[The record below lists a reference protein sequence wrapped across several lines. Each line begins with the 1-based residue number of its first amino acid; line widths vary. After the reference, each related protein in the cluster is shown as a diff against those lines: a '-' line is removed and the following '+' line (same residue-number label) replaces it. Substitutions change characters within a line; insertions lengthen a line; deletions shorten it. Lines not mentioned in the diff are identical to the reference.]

1 MSAELAAT
9 FFNVGYGQT
18 LAQSMDRNQVDV
30 LVLTQGQ
37 YLSILQDKARRNA
50 ALEFNLRK
58 MLSQSTF
65 GQYWQKEFSPNAS
78 EPWVGPVA
86 QGANDVLAITKTLNA
101 IGMAGIGTYIK
112 TTATGT
118 YIIIKGYSAKRSSAL
133 QGTRYLATH
142 PKMLQLGLG
151 MKSLQ
156 GIAKGGFMLGVVVS
170 TGIEV
175 MDFMFND
182 EKTMYDLVGGIG
194 VEAVKGGLG
203 ALVAYGFAA
212 YVTGAA
218 VTTVAILPLGLMAAV
233 AFAMGLALNVADS
246 TYGIKGKVI
255 AALKMLPEETAQG
268 IYYIDTK
275 AQSWQ
280 DDLRNTAEKKKIDTG
295 RAIDKG
301 LRDWLCRINCIRY

>member
-18 LAQSMDRNQVDV
+18 LAQSMDKNQVDV

-37 YLSILQDKARRNA
+37 YMSILQDKARNNA
-50 ALEFNLRK
+50 ALEFSLRK
-58 MLSQSTF
+58 MLSKSTF
-65 GQYWQKEFSPNAS
+65 GQYWQKEFSPNVS

-86 QGANDVLAITKTLNA
+86 QGANDLLAIGKTLNA
-101 IGMAGIGTYIK
+101 IGMAGISTYIK

-133 QGTRYLATH
+133 QGTRYLATN

-170 TGIEV
+170 TGIEL

-194 VEAVKGGLG
+194 VEAVKGGLAG
-203 ALVAYGFAA
+203 LVAYGFATLA
-212 YVTGAA
+212 GLF
-218 VTTVAILPLGLMAAV
+218 TTVAVTPLFVMAVFAV
-233 AFAMGLALNVADS
+233 VVGTVLNAADNKWH
-246 TYGIKGKVI
+246 IKKNVI
-255 AALKMLPEETAQG
+255 DALKATPESMSQG
-268 IYYIDTK
+268 LYYIDKTVE
-275 AQSWQ
+275 SWAKEIGSS
-280 DDLRNTAEKKKIDTG
+280 AEQTGVRMGKSIDQG
-295 RAIDKG
+295 VKDF
-301 LRDWLCRINCIRY
+301 LCRMTCRRY

>member
-18 LAQSMDRNQVDV
+18 LAQSMDKNQVDV

-37 YLSILQDKARRNA
+37 YMSILQDKARNNA
-50 ALEFNLRK
+50 ALEFSLRK

-86 QGANDVLAITKTLNA
+86 QGANDMLAITKTLNA
-101 IGMAGIGTYIK
+101 IGMAGIGSYIK

-118 YIIIKGYSAKRSSAL
+118 YIIIKGYSAQRSSAL
-133 QGTRYLATH
+133 QGTRYLATN

-156 GIAKGGFMLGVVVS
+156 GIAKGGFILGVVVS
-170 TGIEV
+170 AGLEV

-203 ALVAYGFAA
+203 ALVAYGAA
-212 YVTGAA
+212 AFVGTSMTA
-218 VTTVAILPLGLMAAV
+218 VAVIPLGFMAVV
-233 AFAMGLALNVADS
+233 ALATGIGLNVLDRRYS
-246 TYGIKGKVI
+246 IKDKVI
-255 AALKMLPEETAQG
+255 TALKMLPEETAQG
-268 IYYIDTK
+268 MYYIDTK

-280 DDLRNTAEKKKIDTG
+280 DDLRNAIEQKKVEAG
-295 RAIDKG
+295 RAIDRSV
-301 LRDWLCRINCIRY
+301 RDWLCRISCGKY

>member
-18 LAQSMDRNQVDV
+18 LAQSMDKNQVDV
-30 LVLTQGQ
+30 LVLTQIQ
-37 YLSILQDKARRNA
+37 YMSILQDKARNNA

-65 GQYWQKEFSPNAS
+65 GQYWQKTFSPNAS

-86 QGANDVLAITKTLNA
+86 QGANDALAITKTLNA
-101 IGMAGIGTYIK
+101 IGMAGIGSYIK

-118 YIIIKGYSAKRSSAL
+118 YIIIKGYSAQRSSAL
-133 QGTRYLATH
+133 QGTRYLATN

-156 GIAKGGFMLGVVVS
+156 GIAKGGFILGLVVS
-170 TGIEV
+170 TGLEV

-203 ALVAYGFAA
+203 ALVAYGAA
-212 YVTGAA
+212 AFVGASMTA
-218 VTTVAILPLGLMAAV
+218 VAVVPLGFMAVV
-233 AFAMGLALNVADS
+233 ALGTGIGLNVLDRRYS
-246 TYGIKGKVI
+246 IKEKVI
-255 AALKMLPEETAQG
+255 TALKMLPEQTAQG
-268 IYYIDTK
+268 MYYIDTT

-280 DDLRNTAEKKKIDTG
+280 DDLRNAIEQKKVEAG
-295 RAIDKG
+295 RAIDRSV
-301 LRDWLCRINCIRY
+301 RDWLCRISCGRY

>member
-18 LAQSMDRNQVDV
+18 LAQSMDKNQVDV

-37 YLSILQDKARRNA
+37 YMSILQDKARNNA
-50 ALEFNLRK
+50 ALEFSLRK
-58 MLSQSTF
+58 MLAQSTF
-65 GQYWQKEFSPNAS
+65 GQYWQKTFSPNAS

-86 QGANDVLAITKTLNA
+86 QGANDLLAIGKTLNA
-101 IGMAGIGTYIK
+101 IGMAGISTYIK

-170 TGIEV
+170 TGIEL

-194 VEAVKGGLG
+194 VEAVKGGLAG
-203 ALVAYGFAA
+203 LVAYGLAA
-212 YVTGAA
+212 AVGTF
-218 VTTVAILPLGLMAAV
+218 VTTVAVFPLFTMAVVAV
-233 AFAMGLALNVADS
+233 AGGIVLNMADS
-246 TYGIKGKVI
+246 EYKIKSNVI
-255 AALKMLPEETAQG
+255 ASLKMLPTQTAQG
-268 IYYIDTK
+268 VYYIDTK
-275 AQSWQ
+275 VQSWQ
-280 DDLRNTAEKKKIDTG
+280 DDLTTAIEQKKSEIGQTVTHGMKN
-295 RAIDKG
+295 
-301 LRDWLCRINCIRY
+301 WLCRIGCLRY

>member
-9 FFNVGYGQT
+9 FFTVGYGQT

-37 YLSILQDKARRNA
+37 YMSILQDRARRNA

-65 GQYWQKEFSPNAS
+65 GQYWQKEFSPNAG

-86 QGANDVLAITKTLNA
+86 QGVNDVLAIGKTLNA
-101 IGMAGIGTYIK
+101 IGMAGISTYIK

-118 YIIIKGYSAKRSSAL
+118 YIIIKGYSAQRSSAL
-133 QGTRYLATH
+133 QGTRYLATN

-151 MKSLQ
+151 IKSLQ
-156 GIAKGGFMLGVVVS
+156 GIAKGGFILGVVVS
-170 TGIEV
+170 TGLEV

-203 ALVAYGFAA
+203 ALVAYGAA
-212 YVTGAA
+212 AFVGTSMTA
-218 VTTVAILPLGLMAAV
+218 VAVVPLGFMAVV
-233 AFAMGLALNVADS
+233 ALATGIGLNVLDRRYS
-246 TYGIKGKVI
+246 IEDKVI
-255 AALKMLPEETAQG
+255 TALKMLPEETAQG
-268 IYYIDTK
+268 MYYIGAV
-275 AQSWQ
+275 AQIELQ
-280 DDLRNTAEKKKIDTG
+280 TA
-295 RAIDKG
+295 
-301 LRDWLCRINCIRY
+301 

>member
-9 FFNVGYGQT
+9 FFNIGYGQT
-18 LAQSMDRNQVDV
+18 LAQSMDKNQVDV

-37 YLSILQDKARRNA
+37 YMSILQDKAKGNS

-58 MLSQSTF
+58 MLSSSTF
-65 GQYWQKEFSPNAS
+65 GQYWQKTFNPNAS

-86 QGANDVLAITKTLNA
+86 QGANDALAITKTLNA

-133 QGTRYLATH
+133 QGTRYLATN

-170 TGIEV
+170 TGLEV

-194 VEAVKGGLG
+194 VEAVKGGLAG
-203 ALVAYGFAA
+203 LMAYGAA
-212 YVTGAA
+212 AGVAA
-218 VTTVAILPLGLMAAV
+218 TITTVAVFPLGAMAAV
-233 AFAMGLALNVADS
+233 AVIGGTALNFVDNH
-246 TYGIKGKVI
+246 YKIKGKVI
-255 AALKMLPEETAQG
+255 AALQMLPEQVNQG
-268 IYYIDTK
+268 LYYVNTE

-280 DDLRNTAEKKKIDTG
+280 DSLRDSIQQKKVDMG
-295 RAIDKG
+295 RAIDQGVK
-301 LRDWLCRINCIRY
+301 DWLCRIACVRY

>member
-18 LAQSMDRNQVDV
+18 LAQSMDKNQVDV

-37 YLSILQDKARRNA
+37 YMSILQDKAKNNA
-50 ALEFNLRK
+50 ALEFSLRK

-65 GQYWQKEFSPNAS
+65 GQYWQKEFSPNAG

-86 QGANDVLAITKTLNA
+86 QGANDALAIAKTLNA

-118 YIIIKGYSAKRSSAL
+118 YIIIKGYSARRSSAL
-133 QGTRYLATH
+133 QGTRYLATN

-151 MKSLQ
+151 IKSLQ

-170 TGIEV
+170 TGIEL

-203 ALVAYGFAA
+203 GLIAYSMAAGVAGSA
-212 YVTGAA
+212 
-218 VTTVAILPLGLMAAV
+218 TTVAVLPLIVMAVFAVGVGIGLNAI
-233 AFAMGLALNVADS
+233 DRH
-246 TYGIKGKVI
+246 YGVKDKVI
-255 AALKMLPEETAQG
+255 AALKMLPEKTTQG

-275 AQSWQ
+275 SQSWQ
-280 DDLRNTAEKKKIDTG
+280 SDISDAINQKKTQMG
-295 RAIDKG
+295 RAIDQG
-301 LRDWLCRINCIRY
+301 MRDWLCRISCVRY

>member
-18 LAQSMDRNQVDV
+18 LAQSMDKNQVDV
-30 LVLTQGQ
+30 LVLTQSQ
-37 YLSILQDKARRNA
+37 YMSILQDKARNNA
-50 ALEFNLRK
+50 ALEFSLRK

-86 QGANDVLAITKTLNA
+86 QGANDALAITKTLNA
-101 IGMAGIGTYIK
+101 IGIAGIGSFIK

-118 YIIIKGYSAKRSSAL
+118 YIIIKGYSARRSSAL
-133 QGTRYLATH
+133 QGTRYLASN

-151 MKSLQ
+151 IRSLQ

-170 TGIEV
+170 TGIEL

-203 ALVAYGFAA
+203 ALVAYGAA
-212 YVTGAA
+212 ALVGTGTA
-218 VTTVAILPLGLMAAV
+218 VAVLPLVAMAFVAV
-233 AFAMGLALNVADS
+233 GVGSALNYLDGSYA
-246 TYGIKGKVI
+246 IKSKVI
-255 AALKMLPEETAQG
+255 AALKMLPEQTAEG
-268 IYYIDTK
+268 LYYIDTK

-280 DDLRNTAEKKKIDTG
+280 DDLRNTIQQKKVDAG
-295 RAIDKG
+295 RAIDRGVK
-301 LRDWLCRINCIRY
+301 DWLCRMTCVRY

>member
-37 YLSILQDKARRNA
+37 YMSILQDKARRNA

-86 QGANDVLAITKTLNA
+86 QGANDMLAITKTLNA
-101 IGMAGIGTYIK
+101 IGMAGIGSYIK

-118 YIIIKGYSAKRSSAL
+118 YIIIKGYSAQRSSAL
-133 QGTRYLATH
+133 QGTRYLATN

-170 TGIEV
+170 TGLEV

-182 EKTMYDLVGGIG
+182 EKTMYDLLGGIG

-203 ALVAYGFAA
+203 GLVAYSAA
-212 YVTGAA
+212 LLVAGTI
-218 VTTVAILPLGLMAAV
+218 TTVAVYPLLTMAIVAVISGIGL
-233 AFAMGLALNVADS
+233 NHADNH
-246 TYGIKGKVI
+246 YKIKSKVI
-255 AALKMLPEETAQG
+255 STLKMIPEQTAQG
-268 IYYIDTK
+268 FYYVNTQSESWLNELRKAIETK
-275 AQSWQ
+275 Q
-280 DDLRNTAEKKKIDTG
+280 TEMG
-295 RAIDKG
+295 RAIDQG
-301 LRDWLCRINCIRY
+301 TRDWLCRIHCLRF

>member
-9 FFNVGYGQT
+9 FFNLGYGQT

-37 YLSILQDKARRNA
+37 YMSILQDKARRNA

-86 QGANDVLAITKTLNA
+86 QGANDMLAITKTLNA
-101 IGMAGIGTYIK
+101 IGMAGISTYIK

-118 YIIIKGYSAKRSSAL
+118 YIIIKGYSARRSSAL
-133 QGTRYLATH
+133 QGTRYLATN

-151 MKSLQ
+151 IKSLQ

-170 TGIEV
+170 TGLEV

-194 VEAVKGGLG
+194 VEAVKGGLAG
-203 ALVAYGFAA
+203 LVAYALASGLASA
-212 YVTGAA
+212 AA
-218 VTTVAILPLGLMAAV
+218 VAVLPLGVMALIAV
-233 AFAMGLALNVADS
+233 GGGYLLNLVDS
-246 TYGIKGKVI
+246 QYGIKSKVI
-255 AALKMLPEETAQG
+255 AAIKMLPEQTAQG
-268 IYYIDTK
+268 FYYVDTT
-275 AQSWQ
+275 AQSWH
-280 DDLRNTAEKKKIDTG
+280 DDLRNAMEQKKVEIGRTIDQG
-295 RAIDKG
+295 MKS
-301 LRDWLCRINCIRY
+301 WLCRISCLKY

>member
-18 LAQSMDRNQVDV
+18 LAQSMDKNQVDV

-37 YLSILQDKARRNA
+37 YMSILQDKARNNA

-65 GQYWQKEFSPNAS
+65 GQYWQKTFSPNAG

-86 QGANDVLAITKTLNA
+86 QGANDALAITKTLNA

-118 YIIIKGYSAKRSSAL
+118 YIIIKGYSARRSSAL

-170 TGIEV
+170 TGIEL

-203 ALVAYGFAA
+203 ALVAYSAA
-212 YVTGAA
+212 AMAGALTSAA
-218 VTTVAILPLGLMAAV
+218 VTPLFVMAIVAVGTGFILNSM
-233 AFAMGLALNVADS
+233 DRE
-246 TYGIKGKVI
+246 YGIKEKVI
-255 AALKMLPEETAQG
+255 SALKVLPEQTAQG
-268 IYYIDTK
+268 FYYIDTN

-280 DDLRNTAEKKKIDTG
+280 QALSEAFEQKKVEGG
-295 RAIDKG
+295 RAIDRGVK
-301 LRDWLCRINCIRY
+301 DWLCRITCVRY

>member
-18 LAQSMDRNQVDV
+18 LAQSMDKNQADV

-37 YLSILQDKARRNA
+37 YMSILQDKARNNA
-50 ALEFNLRK
+50 ALEFSLRK

-65 GQYWQKEFSPNAS
+65 GQYWQKTFSPNAS
-78 EPWVGPVA
+78 EPWVGPAA
-86 QGANDVLAITKTLNA
+86 QGANDVLAISKTLNA
-101 IGMAGIGTYIK
+101 IGMAGISSYVK

-118 YIIIKGYSAKRSSAL
+118 YIIIKGYSARRSSAL
-133 QGTRYLATH
+133 QGTRYLATN

-170 TGIEV
+170 TGIEL

-203 ALVAYGFAA
+203 ALLAYTVAAGF
-212 YVTGAA
+212 GLG
-218 VTTVAILPLGLMAAV
+218 TTVAVVPLGIMAV
-233 AFAMGLALNVADS
+233 AAFGFGVLLNATDKD
-246 TYGIKGKVI
+246 YDIKVKVI
-255 AALKMLPEETAQG
+255 AALKMVPESTEQG
-268 IYYIDTK
+268 LYYIKTETSSWKDALVK
-275 AQSWQ
+275 AAQQKSVEAG
-280 DDLRNTAEKKKIDTG
+280 RSID
-295 RAIDKG
+295 RSLK
-301 LRDWLCRINCIRY
+301 DWLCHIVCRRY

>member
-18 LAQSMDRNQVDV
+18 LAQSMDKNQVDV
-30 LVLTQGQ
+30 LVVTPGQ
-37 YLSILQDKARRNA
+37 YMSILQDKAKNNA

-86 QGANDVLAITKTLNA
+86 QGANDALAITKTLNA
-101 IGMAGIGTYIK
+101 IGIAGIGSYIK

-118 YIIIKGYSAKRSSAL
+118 YIIIKGYSARRSGAL
-133 QGTRYLATH
+133 QGTRYLATN
-142 PKMLQLGLG
+142 PTMLQLGLG
-151 MKSLQ
+151 IKSLQ
-156 GIAKGGFMLGVVVS
+156 GVAKGGFMLGVVVS
-170 TGIEV
+170 TGIEL

-203 ALVAYGFAA
+203 ALVAYGAA
-212 YVTGAA
+212 ALVGTGTA
-218 VTTVAILPLGLMAAV
+218 VAVLPLVAMAFVAV
-233 AFAMGLALNVADS
+233 GVGSALNYLDGSYA
-246 TYGIKGKVI
+246 IKSKVI
-255 AALKMLPEETAQG
+255 AALKMLPEQTAEG
-268 IYYIDTK
+268 LYYIDTK

-280 DDLRNTAEKKKIDTG
+280 DDLRNTIQQKKVDAG
-295 RAIDKG
+295 RAIDRGVK
-301 LRDWLCRINCIRY
+301 DWLCRMTCVRY

>member
-18 LAQSMDRNQVDV
+18 LAQSMDKNQVDV

-37 YLSILQDKARRNA
+37 YMSILQDKARRNA

-65 GQYWQKEFSPNAS
+65 GQYWQKEFSPNAG

-86 QGANDVLAITKTLNA
+86 QGANDVLAIGKTLNA

-133 QGTRYLATH
+133 QGTRYLATN

-170 TGIEV
+170 TGIEL

-194 VEAVKGGLG
+194 VEAVKGGLAG
-203 ALVAYGFAA
+203 LVAYGLAA
-212 YVTGAA
+212 GVGTF
-218 VTTVAILPLGLMAAV
+218 VTTVAVFPLFTMAVVAV
-233 AFAMGLALNVADS
+233 AGGIVLNMADS
-246 TYGIKGKVI
+246 EYKIKSNVV
-255 AALKMLPEETAQG
+255 ASLKMLPTQTAQG
-268 IYYIDTK
+268 VYYIDTK
-275 AQSWQ
+275 VQSWQ
-280 DDLRNTAEKKKIDTG
+280 DDLTAAIEQKKSEIGQTVNHGMKN
-295 RAIDKG
+295 
-301 LRDWLCRINCIRY
+301 WLCRIGCLRY